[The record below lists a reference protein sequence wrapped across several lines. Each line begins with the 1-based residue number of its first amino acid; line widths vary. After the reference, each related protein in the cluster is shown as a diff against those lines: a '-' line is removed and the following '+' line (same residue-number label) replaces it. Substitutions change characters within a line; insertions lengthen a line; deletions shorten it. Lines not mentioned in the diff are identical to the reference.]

1 MSRFRTL
8 CCSLALTIAVLGAG
22 AFAST
27 AGALTPNP
35 AHIERRPVLGWSSW
49 SALRFGADAKIDEAE
64 ARAVVRT
71 GLKSEGFEY
80 INQDDGWYQCPKVSY
95 AGAHQ
100 NYGPTVDRW
109 GRWVVSQKNTAN
121 TGAFPNHGSVNGI
134 KALAS
139 YVHSRGLKFGIYL
152 TPGISGNALS
162 RNTPVEANAH
172 GRLLGKSSG
181 YTADQITI
189 GYTHGLQPSKYKK
202 TLTDAENY
210 NCGGTWELNYK
221 SPGAQQFVNSEA
233 DEFASWGVDYVKL
246 DGILD
251 HNTTDLQA
259 WATALKQS
267 GRKIVLD
274 TTEGAYDTAIV
285 PQLNRY
291 ANQWEYT
298 PDVEDYNSNTLLTDY
313 PSIYPRFNSAA
324 LWENF
329 GGPAKGYNDLDS
341 VEVGNGQTPAVVPS
355 AAGDHGTDGLTLPG
369 RETVLSLWS
378 LAASPI
384 ILGADLRQLTATK
397 NPVDLALLHN
407 RGVLGIDQDGI
418 SAKRVSNTATSQV
431 FSKTEPNGDVIVGLF
446 NTNYTQPEV
455 VSTTAAQV
463 GLPAGG
469 AYAMR
474 DLWGDNS
481 DLCAASSVLS
491 ANPTPTSVKAPL
503 CATGASDTYATAGT
517 ISANVPAEGVALY
530 ELTPLHQDATASTTA
545 DALAPSTTLDL
556 SGVARLTA
564 GQPATATL
572 TYTNDGTT
580 PVNPVDFDLST
591 PAGWTVTPQSCP
603 GAGDIAPGQAVTATF
618 AVTAPSAQ
626 TGAAVRATAGPA
638 ASPGPQCQ
646 TTPPTTGAAAAGT
659 TTVSDSAT
667 VVASPVVI
675 NEIQTGSKTKR
686 NQQFV
691 ELYNPGSSAVDI
703 SGWQLRYQPQLAPN
717 GYAAPTALAR
727 APQGA
732 SLPAGGYYLIG
743 GAGYA
748 ASAVQPA
755 SNARFVSKSPTALS
769 GIGGAVGLLD
779 SQGSLIDGVG
789 WGVANNEGFAPSSFQ
804 RASGAW
810 VENCPAQSRGVV
822 PTAITPTLT
831 SRISAR
837 PTPPSIPDGDSL
849 VRLPNGQDI
858 GSNCDDLSVTTTPS
872 PGAAN
877 LP

>member
-8 CCSLALTIAVLGAG
+8 CYSLFLLIVVLGTG
-22 AFAST
+22 VFAST
-27 AGALTPNP
+27 ASALTPNP
-35 AHIERRPVLGWSSW
+35 SHIERRPVLAWSSW
-49 SALRFGADAKIDEAE
+49 SALRFGASAKIDEAE
-64 ARAVVRT
+64 ARALVRT
-71 GLKSEGFEY
+71 GLKSEGFDY

-95 AGAHQ
+95 SGAHQ

-109 GRWVVSQKNTAN
+109 GRWVTSQKNTAN

-134 KALAS
+134 KALAN

-152 TPGISGNALS
+152 TPGISGNALA

-172 GRLLGKSSG
+172 GRLLGKPDG

-189 GYTHGLQPSKYKK
+189 GYTHGLKPSKYTKK
-202 TLTDAENY
+202 LTDAENY
-210 NCGGTWELNYK
+210 NCGGTWELNYRT
-221 SPGAQQFVNSEA
+221 PGAQQFVNGEA

-251 HNTTDLQA
+251 HNTTDLRA

-298 PDVEDYNSNTLLTDY
+298 PDVENYNSKTALTDY

-324 LWENF
+324 LWEHF
-329 GGPAKGYNDLDS
+329 GGPAKGFNDLDS
-341 VEVGNGQTPAVVPS
+341 VEVGNGQTPAKVPS

-384 ILGADLRQLTATK
+384 ILGADLRQLNARE
-397 NPVDLALLHN
+397 NPVDLSLLHN
-407 RGVLGIDQDGI
+407 RSVIGIDQDGI
-418 SAKRVSNTATSQV
+418 SAKRVSVTPKSQV

-446 NTNYTQPEV
+446 NTDYTQPEV

-469 AYAMR
+469 AYEMR

-481 DLCAASSVLS
+481 DLCAAHSVLT
-491 ANPTPTSVKAPL
+491 AVRTAKSVRAPL
-503 CATGASDTYATAGT
+503 CATGSSDRSETAGA

-530 ELTPLHQDATASTTA
+530 ELTPLHDGASSSSN
-545 DALAPSTTLDL
+545 DGVLPSTTLDL

-564 GQPATATL
+564 GKPATATL
-572 TYTNDGTT
+572 TYTNNGTT
-580 PVNPVDFDLST
+580 PASPVSLNIAT
-591 PAGWTVTPQSCP
+591 PAGWAVTPQSCP
-603 GAGDIAPGQAVTATF
+603 AGGDVAPGHSITATF
-618 AVTAPSAQ
+618 AVLAPSAQ
-626 TGAAVRATAGPA
+626 TNATVTATAAPASSSGQQCETTALSSGPP
-638 ASPGPQCQ
+638 AS
-646 TTPPTTGAAAAGT
+646 GT
-659 TTVSDSAT
+659 QSVSDAAT
-667 VVASPVVI
+667 VVSSPVVI
-675 NEIQTGSKTKR
+675 NEVQTGSKSKR

-691 ELYNPGSSAVDI
+691 ELYNPGASAVSI
-703 SGWQLRYQPQLAPN
+703 SGWRLQYQPQLAPN
-717 GYAAPTALAR
+717 GVSAPRLLAR
-727 APQGA
+727 IPQGT
-732 SLPAGGYYLIG
+732 SLAAGGYYLIG

-748 ASAVQPA
+748 SSSAQPP
-755 SNARFVSKSPTALS
+755 SNARFASKSLTALS
-769 GIGGAVGLLD
+769 GIGGAIGLRD
-779 SQGSLIDGVG
+779 AGGSLIDGVG
-789 WGVANNEGFAPSSFQ
+789 WGVANNEGFAPSAFQ
-804 RASGAW
+804 RASGAF
-810 VENCPAQSRGVV
+810 VQDCPAQARGVV
-822 PTAITPTLT
+822 PTAITPTLS
-831 SRISAR
+831 SRISAHA
-837 PTPPSIPDGDSL
+837 TPPSIPNGDSL
-849 VRLPNGQDI
+849 ARLPNGQDT
-858 GSNCDDLSVTTTPS
+858 GNNCDDFAVTTTPS